1 MSPLGRFA
9 GPVGVVGFEP
19 PGAIPPILSLRLTS
33 ILLNKLL
40 EEVAGA
46 FAATFLEGP
55 AGVLALRV
63 VFLGPVGTAD
73 R

>member
-1 MSPLGRFA
+1 VSPLGRFA

-40 EEVAGA
+40 DEVTGA
-46 FAATFLEGP
+46 FTATFLEGP
-55 AGVLALRV
+55 AGVFAFSV
-63 VFLGPVGTAD
+63 VFLGPVGTVG

>member
-1 MSPLGRFA
+1 
-9 GPVGVVGFEP
+9 
-19 PGAIPPILSLRLTS
+19 LRLTS

-46 FAATFLEGP
+46 FEATFLEGP
-55 AGVLALRV
+55 VGVLAFKV